1 MDKGVHSGYNRR
13 DNGTVGGKGMKLK
26 YFVLV
31 IIAATLL
38 TLFGCGSSSTP
49 SSSTPKEVS
58 VDSSY
63 SAKEVEI
70 ASGGTLTVTLES
82 NSSTGFQWSLI
93 SISDQAVL
101 EKVDQKYVAPEAP
114 QNGGT
119 LVGAP
124 GEEVWTF
131 KALQKGKSTISM
143 GYSRPWESVPPA
155 KTFTLTVTVK

>member
-1 MDKGVHSGYNRR
+1 
-13 DNGTVGGKGMKLK
+13 MKSKFFLM
-26 YFVLV
+26 V

-63 SAKEVEI
+63 SEKEVEI

-82 NSSTGFQWSLI
+82 NSSTGYQWSLT

-114 QNGGT
+114 QNGIP

-124 GEEVWTF
+124 GKEVWTF
-131 KALQKGKSTISM
+131 QALQKGTSTISM
-143 GYSRPWESVPPA
+143 GYSRSWETVSPA

>member
-1 MDKGVHSGYNRR
+1 
-13 DNGTVGGKGMKLK
+13 MKSKFILM
-26 YFVLV
+26 
-31 IIAATLL
+31 IIISATLL
-38 TLFGCGSSSTP
+38 TLLACGSSSTP
-49 SSSTPKEVS
+49 KQVS

-63 SAKEVEI
+63 SGKEVEI
-70 ASGGTLTVTLES
+70 AADGLLTVTLES
-82 NSSTGFQWSLI
+82 NQTTGFQWELT

-101 EKVDQKYVAPEAP
+101 EKVDQKYMAPEAT
-114 QNGGT
+114 QNGAP

-131 KALQKGKSTISM
+131 KALQKGESTISM